1 MADSVIRSRIDPVIK
16 READR
21 VLRSMGISLSDGIR
35 LFLYQVIAEKALP
48 FKVKAPNKKTIAAL
62 EASRKGEVE
71 TVTLTQLKREWK
83 DAKCGK

>member
-21 VLRSMGISLSDGIR
+21 VLRNMGISLSDGIR

-48 FKVKAPNKKTIAAL
+48 FKVKAPNAKTIAAL

-71 TVTLTQLKREWK
+71 TVTPAQFKREWK